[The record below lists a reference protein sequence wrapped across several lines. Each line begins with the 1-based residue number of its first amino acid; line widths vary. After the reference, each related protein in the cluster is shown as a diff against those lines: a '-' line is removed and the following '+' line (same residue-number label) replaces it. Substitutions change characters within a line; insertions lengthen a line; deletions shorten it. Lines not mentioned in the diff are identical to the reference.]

1 MSAPAPSPWQ
11 GRHGPL
17 LIAEIGGNHEGD
29 FEAAL
34 HMTDLA
40 IASGADVVKFQIYS
54 GDTLVSPVESPDRHR
69 HFQRF
74 ELTREQHLQLA
85 RRIIEAGCI
94 YNASVWDLEALEWL
108 DPHLTFYKVGSGDLT
123 AYPLLVGLARRGKP
137 ILLST
142 GLSTLDEVV
151 DAVRLIRATNPA
163 YARPEMLALLQ
174 CTSMYPTAPEEVNLR
189 AMDALAQATGCPV
202 GYSHHTSDEL
212 ALLAA
217 VARGAR
223 VLEFHFTDR
232 RDGQDFRDHALSLMA
247 DEVGALAG
255 KIGRLRTLLGSPGKA
270 PTPGECDSGHVQSF
284 RRAVYSRR
292 ALKAGERLQREDLV
306 VLRPNH
312 GIDARDFDAVVGAV
326 VTRDTPAFGALQIEG
341 ALPDATGCTTGDS
354 RAPHR
359 HAAQPNPLPP
369 GAAWP
374 PVAQTPPQ
382 LYCQLAEGGMA
393 DAALARI
400 RAACLLAVQR
410 TGGLQRGS
418 GKPFAC
424 HLIGVASLVAEAVPH
439 DDTLVIA
446 ALLHALYQERVSGA
460 DARESQRQA
469 MRAAWGDEVEAL
481 LHAYQCAGLP
491 QPDLARTGPEA
502 LTPLARRVR
511 LLQLADQ
518 LEDGLDGGPW
528 WHGSPDDAGTEPGSA
543 QDRVNRF
550 VALAAL
556 FEQAPAL
563 GAPGLLGRHRAL
575 YAQWPQQRW
584 PASLRSGHYS
594 SFRAE

>member
-94 YNASVWDLEALEWL
+94 YNASVWDLEALHWL

-174 CTSMYPTAPEEVNLR
+174 CSSMYPTAPEEVNLR

-202 GYSHHTSDEL
+202 GYSHHTRDEL

-232 RDGQDFRDHALSLMA
+232 REGQDFRDHAISLMA
-247 DEVGALAG
+247 GEVRELATRVER
-255 KIGRLRTLLGSPGKA
+255 IGRLLGQPGKA
-270 PTPGECDSGHVQSF
+270 PTPGELDSGHVDSF
-284 RRAVYSRR
+284 RRAVYCTRP
-292 ALKAGERLQREDLV
+292 LQAGDRLRREDLV

-312 GIDARDFDAVVGAV
+312 GVDARDFEDVVGRQVAC
-326 VTRDTPAFGALQIEG
+326 DTPAFGALRLAAGGDVPADEV
-341 ALPDATGCTTGDS
+341 ATAAKVAEVAA
-354 RAPHR
+354 AP
-359 HAAQPNPLPP
+359 
-369 GAAWP
+369 W
-374 PVAQTPPQ
+374 PVAQTAPQ
-382 LYCQLAEGGMA
+382 LYLQ
-393 DAALARI
+393 
-400 RAACLLAVQR
+400 LLAAGYRGHDLERVRQASLLAAQQ
-410 TGGLQRGS
+410 TSNLLRGS
-418 GKPFAC
+418 GKPFSC
-424 HLIGVASLVAEAVPH
+424 HLVGVASLVAEAGRSPDAV
-439 DDTLVIA
+439 LA
-446 ALLHALYQERVSGA
+446 ALLHALYQPRVDGA
-460 DARESQRQA
+460 DDDGDRRRQVLEA
-469 MRAAWGDEVEAL
+469 FGHGVEQV
-481 LHAYQCAGLP
+481 LHAYHQAGPLLP
-491 QPDLARTGPEA
+491 GQATPVQSALEA
-502 LTPLARRVR
+502 DVR
-511 LLQLADQ
+511 ILQLADQ

-528 WHGSPDDAGTEPGSA
+528 WHGNAHDAGSERGSA
-543 QDRVNRF
+543 GQRAGLLRG
-550 VALAAL
+550 LAEAYA
-556 FEQAPAL
+556 QAPAL
-563 GAPGLLGRHRAL
+563 GAPALLAR
-575 YAQWPQQRW
+575 YAAIIDAWDAGSWPVG
-584 PASLRSGHYS
+584 LRSGRYT
-594 SFRAE
+594 SFKAVLE